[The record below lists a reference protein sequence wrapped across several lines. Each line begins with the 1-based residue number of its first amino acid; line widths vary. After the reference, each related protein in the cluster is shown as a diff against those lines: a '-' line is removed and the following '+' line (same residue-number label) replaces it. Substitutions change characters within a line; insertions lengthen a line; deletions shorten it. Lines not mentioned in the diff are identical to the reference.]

1 MQSGINIV
9 PFWLKNN
16 IFGSL
21 TLVQVVSNGKI
32 KIIVSF
38 LNTVITYILDSTM
51 IIIIKHTSY
60 INLIMAEQI

>member
-21 TLVQVVSNGKI
+21 ILVQVVSNGKI
-32 KIIVSF
+32 KTIVSF